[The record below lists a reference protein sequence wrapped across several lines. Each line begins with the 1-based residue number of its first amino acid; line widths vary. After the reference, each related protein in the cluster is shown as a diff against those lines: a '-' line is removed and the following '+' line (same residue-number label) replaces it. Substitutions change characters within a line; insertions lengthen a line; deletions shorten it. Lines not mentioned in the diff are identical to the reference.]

1 MLQAEHISYAID
13 GKTLL
18 QPLTVALQPG
28 MVTVVL
34 GPNGAG
40 KSTLLAL
47 LSGQYKPAA
56 GCVRISTQPIHNIKP
71 PDLAC
76 RRAVLPQDT
85 SIAFDYTVRDVVQLG
100 RYPHRLHPSPDEG
113 GIATAAMHACEVGH
127 LEHRVFNTL
136 SGGEKARAQLARVL
150 AQIWLAPKD
159 GQSRWLLL
167 DEPTAALDV
176 SHQHQVMALARRW
189 ALQQGVGVV
198 AVLHDVNLALRYAD
212 VVLLLQRGVLVASG
226 RPGDVLDA
234 STRLA
239 VWGVQST
246 PVLASD
252 GVKQLLI
259 SPAQQA

>member
-18 QPLTVALQPG
+18 QPLTVTLQAG
-28 MVTVVL
+28 TVTAVL

-40 KSTLLAL
+40 KSTLMAL
-47 LSGQYKPAA
+47 LSGQNKPAT
-56 GCVRISTQPIHNIKP
+56 GSVTISGQPIRAIKP
-71 PDLAC
+71 QDLAR

-85 SIAFDYTVRDVVQLG
+85 SVAFDYTVREVVELG
-100 RYPHRLHPSPDEG
+100 RYPHRLQPSQDES
-113 GIATAAMHACEVGH
+113 GIVTAAMQACEVSY
-127 LEHRVFNTL
+127 LQHRVLNTL

-150 AQIWLAPKD
+150 AQIWDAPKD

-167 DEPTAALDV
+167 DEPTAALDL

-189 ALQQGVGVV
+189 ATQQGVGVV

-212 VVLLLQRGVLVASG
+212 DVLLLQRGMMVASG
-226 RPGDVLDA
+226 KPSDVLDA
-234 STRLA
+234 ATMQV

-246 PVLASD
+246 AVQASD
-252 GVKQLLI
+252 GVAQRLI
-259 SPAQQA
+259 SLV